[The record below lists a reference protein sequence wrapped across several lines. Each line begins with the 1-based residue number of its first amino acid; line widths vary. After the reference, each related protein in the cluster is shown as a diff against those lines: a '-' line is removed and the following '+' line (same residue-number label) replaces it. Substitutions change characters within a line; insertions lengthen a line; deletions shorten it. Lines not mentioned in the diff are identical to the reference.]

1 MEIIL
6 IVAVSRNGVI
16 GKEGSIPWNLK
27 EDTRFF
33 KKKTSNSPV
42 IMGRATYES
51 IGKPLPDR
59 LNIVITRSP
68 KYIEGIKK
76 VATVEKA
83 IEAAS
88 KNKDSKEIYIIGGEN
103 IYKEFLPIAN
113 RMLITEVELEIPEGD
128 TFFPAW
134 DINEWK
140 EKSRDN
146 RKEKGIKF
154 SFVDYQRI

>member
-6 IVAVSRNGVI
+6 IVSVSRDGVI
-16 GKEGSIPWNLK
+16 GKEGGIPWNLK
-27 EDTRFF
+27 EDLKFF
-33 KKKTSNSPV
+33 RKKTSNSPV

-51 IGKPLPDR
+51 IGKPLPNR
-59 LNIVITRSP
+59 LNIVVTRST
-68 KYIEGIKK
+68 KYIEGIEK
-76 VATVEKA
+76 VTTVKKA

-88 KNKDSKEIYIIGGEN
+88 KYKKYNEIYVIGGEN

-113 RMLITEVELEIPEGD
+113 RMLITEVELEIPGGD
-128 TFFPAW
+128 TFFPVW

-140 EKSRDN
+140 EKSRDKRN
-146 RKEKGIKF
+146 EKGIEF

>member
-6 IVAVSRNGVI
+6 IVSVSRDGVI
-16 GKEGSIPWNLK
+16 GKEGGIPWNLK
-27 EDTRFF
+27 EDLKFF
-33 KKKTSNSPV
+33 RKKTSNSPV

-51 IGKPLPDR
+51 IGKPLPNR
-59 LNIVITRSP
+59 LNIVVTRST
-68 KYIEGIKK
+68 KYIEGIEK
-76 VATVEKA
+76 VTTVKKA

-88 KNKDSKEIYIIGGEN
+88 KYKKYNEIYVIGGEN

-113 RMLITEVELEIPEGD
+113 RMLITEVELEIPGGD
-128 TFFPAW
+128 TFFPVW

-140 EKSRDN
+140 EKSRDKRN
-146 RKEKGIKF
+146 EKGIKF

>member
-6 IVAVSRNGVI
+6 IVSVSRDGVI
-16 GKEGSIPWNLK
+16 GKEGGIPWNLK
-27 EDTRFF
+27 EDLKFF
-33 KKKTSNSPV
+33 RKKTSNSPV

-51 IGKPLPDR
+51 IGKPLPNR
-59 LNIVITRSP
+59 LNIVVTRST
-68 KYIEGIKK
+68 KYIEGIEK
-76 VATVEKA
+76 VTTVKKA

-88 KNKDSKEIYIIGGEN
+88 KYKKYNEIYVIGGEN

-128 TFFPAW
+128 TFFPVW

-140 EKSRDN
+140 EKSRDKRN
-146 RKEKGIKF
+146 EKGIEF

>member
-6 IVAVSRNGVI
+6 IVSVSRDGVI
-16 GKEGSIPWNLK
+16 GKEGGIPWNLK
-27 EDTRFF
+27 EDLKFF
-33 KKKTSNSPV
+33 REKTSNSPV

-51 IGKPLPDR
+51 IGKPLPNR
-59 LNIVITRSP
+59 LNIVMTRST
-68 KYIEGIKK
+68 KYIEGIEK
-76 VATVEKA
+76 VTTVKKA
-83 IEAAS
+83 IDAAS
-88 KNKDSKEIYIIGGEN
+88 EYKNSNEIYVIGGEN

-134 DINEWK
+134 DKNEWK

>member
-6 IVAVSRNGVI
+6 IVSVSRDGVI
-16 GKEGSIPWNLK
+16 GKEGGIPWNLK
-27 EDTRFF
+27 EDLKFF
-33 KKKTSNSPV
+33 RKKTSNSPV

-51 IGKPLPDR
+51 IGKPLPNR
-59 LNIVITRSP
+59 LNIVVTRST
-68 KYIEGIKK
+68 KYIEGIEK
-76 VATVEKA
+76 VTTVKKA

-88 KNKDSKEIYIIGGEN
+88 RYKDSNEIYVIGGEN

-128 TFFPAW
+128 TFFPVW

-140 EKSRDN
+140 EKSRDKRN
-146 RKEKGIKF
+146 EKEIEF